1 LKQQGK
7 QSVGSRCRCD
17 VRYRWSM
24 VKPADG
30 RGRGLRAGPTEGVS
44 GGAGALFVGRAER
57 RRFFLVGGW
66 GWGHARTYEE
76 RVEAQVKSIDGH
88 RREEKI
94 GEARRAAETATMKQR
109 KGCRPGQ

>member
-1 LKQQGK
+1 
-7 QSVGSRCRCD
+7 
-17 VRYRWSM
+17 M

-44 GGAGALFVGRAER
+44 GGAGALAVGRAER

-66 GWGHARTYEE
+66 GWGHVRTYEE
-76 RVEAQVKSIDGH
+76 SGGTGTGQAQVQSIDGY

-94 GEARRAAETATMKQR
+94 GEARRAALK
-109 KGCRPGQ
+109 RPR